1 MATTPPSGKPIRSPS
16 YPSSSLGEAITH
28 VRKIE
33 ALYRLGPVDRIA
45 GAKLIGYAGLSGPA
59 NQALASLAQ
68 FGLVERAGKGE
79 MRVTERARAILHPNS
94 DEEKRQGLQTAAFE
108 PQLFRELHERW
119 PNMIPPED
127 GVVTYLN
134 RQGFNQSAIRPAAKA
149 YLQTLSF
156 LEEANASVSNGP
168 ATVSGADE
176 PANEPESPMEQPHV
190 APSPQTPAAMFPGIT
205 AAATAVADRVAA
217 TPLNKINM
225 NIQADVV
232 HLSATLD
239 FRGLTMLEKKIA
251 SLKALMEPDETEDDR
266 TDDEILG

>member
-1 MATTPPSGKPIRSPS
+1 MASTPPTGKPIRSPS

-33 ALYRLGPVDRIA
+33 ALYRLGPVDRVA

-68 FGLVERAGKGE
+68 YGLVERAGKGE

-119 PNMIPPED
+119 PSMIPPED

-149 YLQTLSF
+149 YLQTLAF
-156 LEEANASVSNGP
+156 LEEANASISNGP
-168 ATVSGADE
+168 EEVGGTDDPG
-176 PANEPESPMEQPHV
+176 NEPEIIVEQPQPPLSRPPLM
-190 APSPQTPAAMFPGIT
+190 ASPTPAVTVGYANDGL
-205 AAATAVADRVAA
+205 
-217 TPLNKINM
+217 PLNKINM
-225 NIQADVV
+225 NIQGDVV

-251 SLKALMEPDETEDDR
+251 SLKALMEPDETEDDK